1 VVTGTS
7 LIEAEA
13 LDLARLAGAAY
24 QRTVAWYRA
33 GGSTPDAADTL
44 ARAPMRYAVDAPS
57 WEVSWLALNTLLDN
71 DPQLATAIWE
81 RVKRDAAG
89 YIEQGSMIAETL
101 AHDTPWGRA
110 QFYAVLSGFEAEWQP
125 RGGMERALLGTM
137 AQAFCASLY
146 WAGQVQQR
154 GTTDPDARTRAGWEL
169 PTQRQADALQ
179 DAAGLCDRFNR
190 IMIRTL
196 RAMRDLRRYTGPLT
210 INNPQQVNIGAQQI
224 NTTRGVTD
232 ATSE

>member
-1 VVTGTS
+1 MVAGTS
-7 LIEAEA
+7 LVEAEA
-13 LDLARLAGAAY
+13 LDFARIAGAAY
-24 QRTVAWYRA
+24 QRAVAWYRTA
-33 GGSTPDAADTL
+33 GSEPDIADTL
-44 ARAPMRYAVDAPS
+44 ARAPHRYAADAPS
-57 WEVSWLALNTLLDN
+57 YEVSWLALNTLLDN

-89 YIEQGSMIAETL
+89 HVAQGSMIAETL

-110 QFYAVLSGFEAEWQP
+110 QFYAVLAGFEDEWQP

-154 GTTDPDARTRAGWEL
+154 GTTDPTNRKREGWEL
-169 PTQRQADALQ
+169 PTQREADALQ

-196 RAMRDLRRYTGPLT
+196 RALRDLRRYTGPLT
-210 INNPQQVNIGAQQI
+210 INGATQVNIGGQQV
-224 NTTRGVTD
+224 NTTGGPHT
-232 ATSE
+232 